1 MKRPAIPVAALVL
14 LACFSVGAYAQE
26 NPLGKAVAQL
36 FSDRQ
41 QVKHA
46 SYAAWRT
53 ARDEGPRVAMEKS
66 FAHLQNAT
74 ASAEVIPAQAAPDAF
89 AAWWYN
95 IAAQYWCEIA
105 AKNPAGRGFVKAIEG
120 IKVARRDLETA
131 LGWDAGISQKAHQEA
146 YRIMQSYK

>member
-1 MKRPAIPVAALVL
+1 VT
-14 LACFSVGAYAQE
+14 
-26 NPLGKAVAQL
+26 QL
-36 FSDRQ
+36 FNDRQ

-66 FAHLQNAT
+66 FKHLEKAT
-74 ASAEVIPAQAAPDAF
+74 GSAEEIPAQAAPDAF

-105 AKNPAGRGFVKAIEG
+105 SRKPGGESFVKASEG
-120 IKVARRDLETA
+120 IQMARRDLERA
-131 LGWDAGISQKAHQEA
+131 LGWDQEMSKRA
-146 YRIMQSYK
+146 LQDAVKIMQGYK